1 MSIRNQSLQAP
12 KARLRDV
19 KPPQKL
25 KNPNNNDSHSEFS
38 ESQINP
44 CDSFAFI
51 RKSLSVLESFYIF
64 VAEFGNKLKKGGN
77 GKQKIYC
84 NELKN

>member
-51 RKSLSVLESFYIF
+51 RKSLSILESFYIF
-64 VAEFGNKLKKGGN
+64 VAEFRNKLKKGGN

>member
-1 MSIRNQSLQAP
+1 MTSRRKTTA
-12 KARLRDV
+12 
-19 KPPQKL
+19 KL

-44 CDSFAFI
+44 CNSFVFI